1 MYRDYTDVFSKEASD
16 QLPPHRSYD
25 HKIQL
30 NNPGDTNSL
39 GFSPLYH
46 QSTVELEEVK
56 RYLTK
61 NLHKG
66 FISLSQAP
74 FILLILFVKKKDSR
88 L

>member
-1 MYRDYTDVFSKEASD
+1 MYKDYADVFSKEASD

-30 NNPGDTNSL
+30 NNPGDSDNL

-46 QSTVELEEVK
+46 QSSPELEEVK
-56 RYLTK
+56 RYLTE

-66 FISLSQAP
+66 LISPSQAP
-74 FILLILFVKKKDSR
+74 FATLVAYD
-88 L
+88 